1 MNRDFWGK
9 DRLAATADKGR
20 GADGI
25 GVLLRRKARCGC
37 VMVQLTL
44 TDTHHQILL
53 VCGAA
58 AMCVTIY
65 VVYHLE
71 KCPHTG
77 RLRFIF
83 QSVTTDR
90 RQGEH
95 AFAEI
100 KRSSAAF
107 PPSRSVRVPVPLVTA
122 SSLLKS

>member
-1 MNRDFWGK
+1 MASGFCFVAKQG
-9 DRLAATADKGR
+9 AA
-20 GADGI
+20 
-25 GVLLRRKARCGC
+25 VM
-37 VMVQLTL
+37 MVQLTL
-44 TDTHHQILL
+44 ADTQHQILL

-58 AMCVTIY
+58 ATCVTIY

-107 PPSRSVRVPVPLVTA
+107 PPSRSVSVPVPLVTA